1 MTKPLNLKY
10 FIYFII
16 PLLIWLHFLKDTFTA
31 YYFILFFLVSF
42 SIYFFILEKRFHEIK
57 FRDVLLWLFFFYVF
71 SLIIIF
77 IFSLINL
84 GRFSIST
91 NELLIAFGRL
101 LIGPILTFAVFNYF
115 VNRGNIDKIFTAL
128 VILFLLAVLSIII
141 QIIYGHIPF
150 FGNEF
155 YHTARYG
162 IYGYSSIVGSVV
174 AFGVSFYTP
183 VFYIYLR
190 TYNQY
195 FKHITKGFII
205 SIIFIGAVL
214 AMSKAGLI
222 NIALCLVI
230 MTLFIYKKKNYTI
243 FITIFVSTILA
254 IYISDTF
261 YTGLIGLY
269 ANTTGHEIVDGTINT
284 THYHSII
291 DLALE
296 RVSLRFFP
304 DGLLYSNVDYIF
316 GVGVYGGAGALS
328 ISGVT
333 TTTHNAY
340 MDIYLMG
347 GIIAILSLLSL
358 MTAVQ
363 FRLISIFL
371 SSRNEIELI
380 LIFSN
385 FMLFFNMLFFNG
397 ALMHPVIAS
406 SFWVSIAYL
415 ILLKSRIK

>member
-1 MTKPLNLKY
+1 MKLLNLKNIFY
-10 FIYFII
+10 YLT
-16 PLLIWLHFLKDTFTA
+16 PLIIWLHFLKDTFSI
-31 YYFILFFLVSF
+31 YYYILLSLLIISTILFV
-42 SIYFFILEKRFHEIK
+42 LEKRYNQINYK
-57 FRDVLLWLFFFYVF
+57 DLLPWLFFFYVF

-84 GRFSIST
+84 ERFSIST

-101 LIGPILTFAVFNYF
+101 LIGPILTFAIFNYF
-115 VNRGNIDKIFTAL
+115 VNRGSIDKIFAAL

-174 AFGVSFYTP
+174 AYGVSFYTP
-183 VFYIYLR
+183 VLYIYLR

-195 FKHITKGFII
+195 FKNITKGFVI

-222 NIALCLVI
+222 NIVLCLFI
-230 MTLFIYKKKNYTI
+230 MTLFIFKKKNYQI
-243 FITIFVSTILA
+243 FITIFVFTVLA
-254 IYISDTF
+254 MYISDTF
-261 YTGLIGLY
+261 YTGLVGLY
-269 ANTTGHEIVDGTINT
+269 ANTTGHEIVDGAINT

-316 GVGVYGGAGALS
+316 GVGVYGSAGSLA

-340 MDIYLMG
+340 VDIYLMG

-358 MTAVQ
+358 MSAVQ

-371 SSRNEIELI
+371 SSRSEIELI